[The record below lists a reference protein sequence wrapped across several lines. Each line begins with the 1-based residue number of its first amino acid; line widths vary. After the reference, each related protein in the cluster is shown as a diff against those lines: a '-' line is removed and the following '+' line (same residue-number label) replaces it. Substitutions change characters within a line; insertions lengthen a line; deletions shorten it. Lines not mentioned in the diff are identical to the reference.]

1 MSEQG
6 PLNEF
11 LAEVDS
17 GAFERQIT
25 AFLTEV
31 SKSIFRFNKSGFR
44 A

>member
-17 GAFERQIT
+17 GAFERQ
-25 AFLTEV
+25 LTRLPKTV
-31 SKSIFRFNKSGFR
+31 QALK
-44 A
+44 